1 MNGAGAAILAATLA
15 ALAAPAAAEPCA
27 RASRVHPDSRGDRL
41 RVFREGGACVVQV
54 RHRRGIG
61 AARLAVTVPA
71 DALLLRF
78 SGFAELE
85 GLTLTSPAG
94 TLLCEIHRPEGA
106 APLRHCRLDGAAVP
120 GLQRTG
126 EGFELPVPPALVP
139 LAGQPIEVRWADF
152 WR

>member
-1 MNGAGAAILAATLA
+1 VKIAGAAMLAASLTV
-15 ALAAPAAAEPCA
+15 LAAPAAAGPCA
-27 RASRVHPDSRGDRL
+27 GASRVHPDARGDTVQ
-41 RVFREGGACVVQV
+41 VFREGGACVIQV

-61 AARLAVTVPA
+61 AARLAVTLPA

-94 TLLCEIHRPEGA
+94 TLLCEIQRPEAA
-106 APLRHCRLDGAAVP
+106 APLRQCRLDGAAVP
-120 GLQRTG
+120 GLRPSG
-126 EGFELPVPPALVP
+126 EGFELAVPPVLVP
-139 LAGQPIEVRWADF
+139 AAGERIEVRWTDF